1 MSKTLINFV
10 HANGFPAG
18 SYQTLFNYLPD
29 HYQVIAHEKYGH
41 NDKYPVE
48 NNWQPLVNELIAFV
62 KQELKNT
69 QQEQV
74 ISVGH
79 SFGGVIA
86 FIAACQQ
93 PQLFK
98 GLIMLD
104 PPVVTGGTAFAMKF
118 LKKTRLIDK
127 FSPAGKAK
135 VRRTQWPLNTDM
147 VKLFSSRQ
155 LFKNFDRRCLAD
167 YVADEA
173 SGVQDYMGAFA
184 VSAGFG
190 CDELVAEF
198 DANHDDYNSILM
210 KAVAD
215 RLAEAA
221 AEYMHERVRKDYWG
235 FAPEETLDN
244 EALIRESYQ
253 GIRPAPGYPACPE
266 HTEKG
271 LLWDLL
277 DVENNIG
284 MELTSSY
291 AMWPGAAVSGFY
303 FAHPDS
309 KYFAV
314 AKIDHDQVTDYAER
328 KGMTQ
333 QEAERWLSPNLDD

>member
-167 YVADEA
+167 YVRHGIIERNE
-173 SGVQDYMGAFA
+173 QL
-184 VSAGFG
+184 
-190 CDELVAEF
+190 ELVFSAQVEADIF
-198 DANHDDYNSILM
+198 RNLAANLSSYKNQLKIPANLIY
-210 KAVAD
+210 AD
-215 RLAEAA
+215 KTDVLPIKFFKRFTRLN
-221 AEYMHERVRKDYWG
+221 K
-235 FAPEETLDN
+235 
-244 EALIRESYQ
+244 
-253 GIRPAPGYPACPE
+253 
-266 HTEKG
+266 
-271 LLWDLL
+271 
-277 DVENNIG
+277 NI
-284 MELTSSY
+284 ELT
-291 AMWPGAAVSGFY
+291 
-303 FAHPDS
+303 
-309 KYFAV
+309 
-314 AKIDHDQVTDYAER
+314 
-328 KGMTQ
+328 MTAGGHMFPLEQPEKTAQLISTTLKQ
-333 QEAERWLSPNLDD
+333 QQSRD